1 MFEYKTDK
9 IFAGIVIIVCSS
21 LCPLSPLRGVLMY
34 VLKDNR
40 LEATASYNLWDM
52 FSFIKLLNKT
62 EVGNFD
68 EDVENVVRDVH

>member
-1 MFEYKTDK
+1 
-9 IFAGIVIIVCSS
+9 
-21 LCPLSPLRGVLMY
+21 MY

-62 EVGNFD
+62 EVGNFG